1 MKNIFKNISIGAMLL
16 AGLTVTSCKNDDFL
30 DKYPPDAF
38 TEPSYFKTEQEL
50 SFFVNQFYGS
60 LPLNILNSTD
70 IQSDNMVPNSPN
82 TFLMGTYTV
91 PSSGGGW
98 EIGNWSGI
106 RNCNF
111 FLDNYQRVSGTTK
124 EKYAGEVY
132 FFRALFY
139 WRKVVQFGD
148 VPLILKK
155 VGDTSPEIFGPR
167 TPRKEVMNQVLNDL
181 NLAIDKLPE
190 KSATEVG
197 RLHKDAA
204 LALKSRIALWEGT
217 YRKYH
222 KLGDEQVFL
231 EAAVDASEKLM
242 NKGYE
247 IYSTG
252 NPEQDYRDLFIK
264 IDLAGNKEA
273 IFHRTYLRSVEYAR
287 HEYSRYAKGSNNGLS
302 KDFVEQYLFKDG
314 SYIGSSTT
322 FTYDDSTPTKEAE
335 NRDPRYAQTIATP
348 GFVKTSSVPPI
359 VVNLPEIGTPVTT
372 TGYWFIKGMS
382 SDPAQEEAYS
392 SDTDMF
398 IFRYA
403 EVLLNYVEAKYELGR
418 LTQADLDKTIN
429 KIRDR
434 VGMPHLIT
442 SVATDP
448 NASNYGY
455 AVTPLLHEIRRERR
469 IELVGEGFR
478 FDDILRWKAGQ
489 LINNPKTIKGMK
501 LTDELKTQYNSSAIE
516 KIPVDSNKYIIV
528 YPAYPNG
535 RTWNDKMYLYP
546 LPTDEIKL
554 LGYQQNPGW

>member
-1 MKNIFKNISIGAMLL
+1 MKNIFKNIPIGIMML
-16 AGLTVTSCKNDDFL
+16 AGLIVTSCKNDDFL

-38 TEPSYFKTEQEL
+38 TEPTYFRTDEEL
-50 SFFVNQFYGS
+50 SFFANRFYGS
-60 LPLNILNSTD
+60 LPLNILTRSD
-70 IQSDNMVPNSPN
+70 GQSDNMVPNSPN
-82 TFLMGTYTV
+82 TFLMGTYAV

-98 EIGNWSGI
+98 ATGDWSDI
-106 RNCNF
+106 RNCNL
-111 FLDNYQRVSGTTK
+111 FLDNYERVPGITK
-124 EKYAGEVY
+124 EKYAGEVR

-139 WRKVVQFGD
+139 WEKVVRFGD

-155 VGDTSPEIFGPR
+155 VGDTSPDIFGPR
-167 TPRKEVMNQVLNDL
+167 ESRKKVMDEVLNDL
-181 NLAIDKLPE
+181 NIAIEKLPE
-190 KSATEVG
+190 PAQAEVG

-222 KLGDEQVFL
+222 NLGDEQVFL

-252 NPEQDYRDLFIK
+252 NPERDYRDLFIQL
-264 IDLAGNKEA
+264 DLAGNKES
-273 IFHRTYLRSVEYAR
+273 IFHRTYLRSVEYGR

-302 KDFVEQYLFKDG
+302 KDFAEQYLFKDG
-314 SYIGSSTT
+314 SFIGSSTR
-322 FTYDDSTPTKEAE
+322 FTYDDSTPAKEAE

-348 GFVKTSSVPPI
+348 GFIKTTSTPPI

-398 IFRYA
+398 VFRYA
-403 EVLLNYVEAKYELGR
+403 EVLLNYAEAKYELGT
-418 LTQADLDKTIN
+418 LTQADLDKSIN

-434 VGMPHLIT
+434 VAMPHLTI
-442 SVATDP
+442 SVAADP

-478 FDDILRWKAGQ
+478 FNDILRWKAGS

-501 LTDELKTQYNSSAIE
+501 LTDGLRAQYNSTVVN
-516 KIPVDSNKYIIV
+516 KLPVDSEKHIIV